1 MFYLVFAVADSL
13 VEKGL
18 KIWKLSLSPF
28 QQIAPI
34 NRPWSIGCIALSFL
48 VRQLLTFTAFY
59 RPSTIKYQPFP
70 LHTDPKY
77 KPVPTHTDPVPPST
91 NQYHLLLSI
100 KTSLFFFSS
109 VKNIFPFSWYYP
121 PFPSPFIV
129 RSAKNIFFLH
139 IFSSFFFLVD
149 LRWAQ
154 LYVSLV
160 QV

>member
-28 QQIAPI
+28 QQIAHL

-48 VRQLLTFTAFY
+48 VRQLLTRTAFY
-59 RPSTIKYQPFP
+59 WPSTIKYQPFP
-70 LHTDPKY
+70 LHTDP
-77 KPVPTHTDPVPPST
+77 VSPST
-91 NQYHLLLSI
+91 NQHRFLLAHYHQYHDMSKYSKVRLS
-100 KTSLFFFSS
+100 F
-109 VKNIFPFSWYYP
+109 
-121 PFPSPFIV
+121 
-129 RSAKNIFFLH
+129 
-139 IFSSFFFLVD
+139 VD

-160 QV
+160 LQRMYSINKENSRSKISCRNTFPNALANDRNRSSLRKSSLLS